1 MGLRNNNVKI
11 AVNAKATNEP
21 VIMQAINKVFTGKLR
36 IINWILQKTVGRLIK

>member
-21 VIMQAINKVFTGKLR
+21 VVMQVINKVFTGKLR